1 MGEIVNLRREKKR
14 RARAEAEALA
24 VQNRALHGRTKAE
37 RDGEAL
43 VRAREAR
50 VLDGA
55 LLPPDLP
62 EDR

>member
-24 VQNRALHGRTKAE
+24 AQNRALHGRTKAE

-43 VRAREAR
+43 V
-50 VLDGA
+50 LDGA